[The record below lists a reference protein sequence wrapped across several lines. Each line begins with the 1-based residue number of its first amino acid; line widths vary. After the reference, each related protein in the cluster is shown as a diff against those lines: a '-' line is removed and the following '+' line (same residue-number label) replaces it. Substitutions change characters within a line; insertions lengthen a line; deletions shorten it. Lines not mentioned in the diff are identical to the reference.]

1 MAIAAI
7 DYGKRRVGLAIAN
20 AASDAAFHMETL
32 RRDRLGPE
40 FEFLCALLRRY
51 DVNRIIIGL
60 PLNMDGSHGA
70 QARSVEAFGEKLRG
84 RMKLPIEYEDER
96 LTSFEAEERLK
107 SLPIKRH
114 KHKDTID
121 ALAAAIIL
129 ESWLSRQNA
138 TGL

>member
-7 DYGKRRVGLAIAN
+7 DYGKRRVGLAIAD
-20 AASDAAFHMETL
+20 AASDVAFHLETL

-40 FEFLCALLRRY
+40 FQVLCALLGLY
-51 DVNRIIIGL
+51 EVTRIVIGL

-70 QARSVEAFGEKLRG
+70 QARAVETFGAKLRE
-84 RMKLPIEYEDER
+84 RIQLPIEYQDER

-114 KHKDTID
+114 KRKAAVD
-121 ALAAAIIL
+121 AIAAAVIL
-129 ESWLSRQNA
+129 ESWLSRQNTCA
-138 TGL
+138 S